1 MKNILK
7 DIWDNYKV
15 YLIIYP
21 LFIAAFTY
29 YGRDAALLWKI
40 IAYLILSGGLIKII
54 IYAIKKHKKSDTNK
68 SNI

>member
-7 DIWDNYKV
+7 DILRNYKV

-21 LFIAAFTY
+21 LFIVAFTY
-29 YGRDAALLWKI
+29 YGWDAEPIWKI
-40 IAYLILSGGLIKII
+40 ITYLIISGGLIGII